1 VTRQG
6 VAGDPEADR
15 VLRRFGEQLRVIRVV
30 ARLSQETVAERAG
43 LSQKTVSFAE
53 RGERN
58 LRWSVMYALA
68 RGVGHRPGLVFGPA
82 VYADA
87 QQVLLRFGADLRE
100 ARDLAGL
107 TQERLAERAGVSPK
121 TVSLAELGE
130 QNMRWS
136 VMHALARAVGHR
148 LDLVL
153 DPATHN
159 PQDSGR

>member
-15 VLRRFGEQLRVIRVV
+15 VLRRFGVDLRVARVV
-30 ARLSQETVAERAG
+30 AGLTQEKVAEGAG

-53 RGERN
+53 RGMRN
-58 LRWSVMYALA
+58 LRWSVMHALA
-68 RGVGHRPGLVFGPA
+68 RAAGHGLGLVFGTA
-82 VYADA
+82 VYVPP
-87 QQVLLRFGADLRE
+87 QQVLLRFGAELRE

-107 TQERLAERAGVSPK
+107 TQERVAERAGVTQR

-136 VMHALARAVGHR
+136 VMHALARAVDRH
-148 LDLVL
+148 LELVL
-153 DPATHN
+153 DPPAHS
-159 PQDSGR
+159 PRDDGR

>member
-15 VLRRFGEQLRVIRVV
+15 VLRRFGVDLRVARVV
-30 ARLSQETVAERAG
+30 AGLTQEQVAERAD

-53 RGERN
+53 RGMRN
-58 LRWSVMYALA
+58 LRWSVMHALA
-68 RGVGHRPGLVFGPA
+68 RAVGHDLGLVFGTA
-82 VYADA
+82 VYVPPR
-87 QQVLLRFGADLRE
+87 QVLLRFGTDLRE

-107 TQERLAERAGVSPK
+107 TQERVAGRAGVTQR

-136 VMHALARAVGHR
+136 VMHALARAVDRR
-148 LDLVL
+148 LELVL
-153 DPATHN
+153 DPPAHS
-159 PQDSGR
+159 PRDDGR